1 MRGKWERWKVG
12 MWFGAMAM
20 VLSIIPSFHHS
31 DIHSEYV
38 KYLSGRDTVTAYIAY
53 PERPQ
58 PAPAVIVI
66 HEIFG
71 MSDFI
76 RQTTEQLAKDG
87 FVAIAPDLLSR
98 RGGTPSS
105 PDSARKLIAT
115 LNADTVTA
123 DLNATRAY
131 LKTVKAARSDDV
143 GVIGFCWGGGQSF
156 PYAGKTGSGRQR
168 VERRDPVLPRATEE
182 LAAPR
187 LGQIGARPIQRRVAS
202 RQNVLHPHIHREL
215 RSDAR
220 WHELFAV
227 RERIAGHCHA
237 QLPRAGERQNRRFP
251 GAAGRRFADDG
262 TAAPRL
268 ERHEEVFSG
277 SSGAGGGEHH
287 DGTGIREALAAN
299 RRPDRIG
306 RHVDPAAER
315 ISPIQRDAPARRE
328 ERPLDETSEQRMG
341 VLAANHRPRRL
352 PQIEDQTAMAYS
364 LAGRIAER
372 AIELREDIRVSEGVH
387 AHPDHAVGE
396 RVGFERGAV
405 ERRAAI
411 QRHAARD
418 AHAAFGAPGE
428 PQQQM
433 QRRAALSFEH
443 LRDGTIPAAPV

>member
-115 LNADTVTA
+115 LTADTVTA

-156 PYAGKTGSGRQR
+156 RYATNAPELKAFVVCYGPSPNPADMAKIRAKGLGVYAENDARIGAGLPDAAAAMKAAGKDYPYTIYPGVGHGFLRTREKPEVADS
-168 VERRDPVLPRATEE
+168 AWS
-182 LAAPR
+182 AAIR
-187 LGQIGARPIQRRVAS
+187 FFR
-202 RQNVLHPHIHREL
+202 
-215 RSDAR
+215 
-220 WHELFAV
+220 
-227 RERIAGHCHA
+227 A
-237 QLPRAGERQNRRFP
+237 QLK
-251 GAAGRRFADDG
+251 
-262 TAAPRL
+262 
-268 ERHEEVFSG
+268 S
-277 SSGAGGGEHH
+277 
-287 DGTGIREALAAN
+287 
-299 RRPDRIG
+299 
-306 RHVDPAAER
+306 
-315 ISPIQRDAPARRE
+315 
-328 ERPLDETSEQRMG
+328 
-341 VLAANHRPRRL
+341 
-352 PQIEDQTAMAYS
+352 
-364 LAGRIAER
+364 
-372 AIELREDIRVSEGVH
+372 
-387 AHPDHAVGE
+387 
-396 RVGFERGAV
+396 
-405 ERRAAI
+405 
-411 QRHAARD
+411 
-418 AHAAFGAPGE
+418 
-428 PQQQM
+428 
-433 QRRAALSFEH
+433 
-443 LRDGTIPAAPV
+443 